1 MQVIKADPYNSYG
14 YKAPALNNL
23 GVLYESLGDLNNAK
37 ACYEYALQACPT
49 YDMAKQNL
57 KSVKAQR
64 RSKRWSTIGNI
75 LGTVGET
82 LGTMSNSQAAG
93 TYGTYQENGSSY
105 SGSSSGSS
113 TGSSMCKRCHGSG
126 KCSSMSGTATNTIA
140 MVLVNAVIV
149 TVAALYVIL
158 VRTLSVQLVTD
169 VENAVTAMVQVNAP
183 IATAQER
190 DNDNRLYHTLY
201 ISTCPPLTNSR
212 QWRVSF

>member
-113 TGSSMCKRCHGSG
+113 TGSLMCKRCHGSG
-126 KCSSMSGTATNTIA
+126 KCSSMSGTADK
-140 MVLVNAVIV
+140 
-149 TVAALYVIL
+149 YYCHGSGKCSDCGGSGK
-158 VRTLSVQLVTD
+158 R
-169 VENAVTAMVQVNAP
+169 
-183 IATAQER
+183 
-190 DNDNRLYHTLY
+190 
-201 ISTCPPLTNSR
+201 
-212 QWRVSF
+212 

>member
-82 LGTMSNSQAAG
+82 LGTMSRNI
-93 TYGTYQENGSSY
+93 
-105 SGSSSGSS
+105 
-113 TGSSMCKRCHGSG
+113 RHISG
-126 KCSSMSGTATNTIA
+126 KWIF
-140 MVLVNAVIV
+140 LQRIFFRKFYRK
-149 TVAALYVIL
+149 L
-158 VRTLSVQLVTD
+158 D
-169 VENAVTAMVQVNAP
+169 V
-183 IATAQER
+183 
-190 DNDNRLYHTLY
+190 
-201 ISTCPPLTNSR
+201 
-212 QWRVSF
+212 